1 MSTASP
7 LRTSRGARAGFTLAE
22 VAVTLLI
29 VGIGLTL
36 VVQGLMNAKLQ
47 AANTHYRKLSR
58 ELALFTLGQLESG
71 LFWEE
76 LDGGG
81 SNGDTLSGTY
91 AEEGHEDV
99 SYEIVLGGEQ
109 FSEDQKSYDDKNSAY
124 HDSWGYERE
133 RKQRAEDKDKDDED
147 QVEEPFE
154 KVRIKVRYPRFG
166 ERENSFVLERWIP
179 WEQVYGSKDG
189 DTKAQAGTGEEQQK

>member
-1 MSTASP
+1 VKGP
-7 LRTSRGARAGFTLAE
+7 RGARAGFTLAE

-58 ELALFTLGQLESG
+58 ELALFTLGQLEAG

-76 LDGGG
+76 LDGGA
-81 SNGDTLSGTY
+81 SNDGDTLSGTY

-99 SYEIVLGGEQ
+99 RYEIVLGGDQ
-109 FSEDQKSYDDKNSAY
+109 FTEDQKRYDDENSAY
-124 HDSWGYERE
+124 HDSWEYERE
-133 RKQRAEDKDKDDED
+133 RKQRAEDKDKDDEEK
-147 QVEEPFE
+147 VEEPFE
-154 KVRIKVRYPRFG
+154 KVRIKVTYPRFG

-179 WEQVYGSKDG
+179 WEQVYGSKEG
-189 DTKAQAGTGEEQQK
+189 ETQTQAGAGEEQAK